1 MLAVIEWF
9 PLELIGDWLTLL
21 SMRVMDC
28 LQNPCLPPRIS
39 HICPCGEA
47 QHSATAFPTVPACQ
61 VSCNARGGLD
71 IGEIAQRLVS
81 SENFKVPFLL
91 QNGVSWALHEPI
103 EVMLLGVEYGWL

>member
-1 MLAVIEWF
+1 MVPVGVDRGLANSSKYESDGLF
-9 PLELIGDWLTLL
+9 TEPMFAT
-21 SMRVMDC
+21 SY
-28 LQNPCLPPRIS
+28 QPYLPPT
-39 HICPCGEA
+39 GEA
-47 QHSATAFPTVPACQ
+47 QHSATAFPTVPACR

-103 EVMLLGVEYGWL
+103 VVMLLGVEYGWL